1 MFASLAIVLS
11 LLSPLLSGVADGCP
25 DYQII
30 GARGSGQAGYGTQ
43 VGGVVD
49 DVEGTLIG
57 AGYNVES
64 IALDYPAISLVDSF
78 GLALFTGEYDASVDK
93 GVAALS
99 ARLDTA
105 ANVCPGT
112 GIILVGYSQG
122 AQVIKRTMAERP
134 PVDRIVSVVLL
145 GDPTRDILQS
155 GLVRLGAPFIESEGS
170 LGGFPIPDQI
180 RPLTVDVCAV
190 DDSVCSNAG
199 LNFSGHIDGYNDAY
213 DSIGPYVEARFA
225 EFAPRYRRYL

>member
-1 MFASLAIVLS
+1 MLASLALVLS
-11 LLSPLLSGVADGCP
+11 LLSPLLGGAADGCP

-30 GARGSGQAGYGTQ
+30 GARGSGQAGFGTQ
-43 VGGVVD
+43 VGGVVED
-49 DVEGTLIG
+49 LEETLAR
-57 AGYNVES
+57 AGYDVES
-64 IALDYPAISLVDSF
+64 IPLDYPAISLVDSF

-93 GVAALS
+93 GVTALA

-122 AQVIKRTMAERP
+122 AQVVKRTMADRP

-180 RPLTVDVCAV
+180 RPLTVDICAV
-190 DDSVCSNAG
+190 DDSVCSNSG
-199 LNFSGHIDGYNDAY
+199 FSFSGHIEGYDDAY
-213 DSIGPYVEARFA
+213 ESIGPYVEARFA
-225 EFAPRYRRYL
+225 EFAPRYRRFL